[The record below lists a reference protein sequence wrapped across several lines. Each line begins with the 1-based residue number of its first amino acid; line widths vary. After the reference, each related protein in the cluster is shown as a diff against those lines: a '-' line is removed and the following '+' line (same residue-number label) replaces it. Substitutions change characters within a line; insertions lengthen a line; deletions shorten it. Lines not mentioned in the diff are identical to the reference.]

1 MPLKFANPASDPDEF
16 FDQNGSHGCA
26 VCRGRLIPQ
35 SGPFGVWHYCPW
47 DGCQEALTNPYGR
60 EAKRMRR
67 QDSLFQVGRDEN
79 QLSIFG

>member
-16 FDQNGSHGCA
+16 FDQNGSPGCA

-47 DGCQEALTNPYGR
+47 EGGQ
-60 EAKRMRR
+60 
-67 QDSLFQVGRDEN
+67 
-79 QLSIFG
+79 